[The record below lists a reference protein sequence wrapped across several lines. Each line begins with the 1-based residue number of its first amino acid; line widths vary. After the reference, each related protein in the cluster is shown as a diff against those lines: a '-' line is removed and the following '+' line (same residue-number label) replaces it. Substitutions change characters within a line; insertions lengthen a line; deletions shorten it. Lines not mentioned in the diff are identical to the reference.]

1 MTINNFA
8 LQPNQLLLIPEKA
21 DREREAVA
29 QAWQQAGGKV
39 LHVGKFWQAP
49 RVGNASVSIY
59 GNDTFALVLAQVLG
73 LELLMPPDELV
84 AKLPYRWVKR
94 QLYLSQAV
102 GFNPTSMPLFVK
114 SVKPKLLAAQVV
126 RSPEQIA
133 TIQALGDETLICAEV
148 VSISAEVR
156 SFILDGQIQA
166 LALYEGE
173 GEGEANL
180 EAARAFIDA
189 FLQDFLSSNDATA
202 LPRTFVLDVG
212 YIASR
217 GWGII
222 EFNSSWGA
230 GLNHCPPHQVIACI
244 AAATY

>member
-1 MTINNFA
+1 MTTNTLN
-8 LQPNQLLLIPEKA
+8 LEPNQLLLIPEKA

-29 QAWQQAGGKV
+29 QAWQQVGGKV
-39 LHVGKFWQAP
+39 LQVGKFWQAP
-49 RVGNASVSIY
+49 KVGNASVSIY

-73 LELLMPPDELV
+73 LVLLMPPDELV
-84 AKLPYRWVKR
+84 TKLPYHWVKR
-94 QLYLSQAV
+94 QLHLSQAA
-102 GFNPTSMPLFVK
+102 GFNPTSLPLFVK

-126 RSPEQIA
+126 RSPEQITA
-133 TIQALGDETLICAEV
+133 IQALGDEALICAEV

-166 LALYEGE
+166 LALYEGK
-173 GEGEANL
+173 ADL
-180 EAARAFIDA
+180 ETARTFIDD
-189 FLQDFLSSNDATA
+189 FLQIFLSSNYVVA

-230 GLNHCPPHQVIACI
+230 GLNHCPPHQVLACI
-244 AAATY
+244 AAATC